1 MFLNLFK
8 RRRSPAAPA
17 PVASPPP
24 EPARLP
30 LSPSGGNPIHDLLDT
45 LKLPWREPRHVVEA
59 RAGIRRHP
67 FYSWDVVA
75 IDDAVPLTGFLLPW
89 QAGVSER
96 FAPGQPIT
104 EFGAMVSVADDAQC
118 NVQQA
123 HDALARH
130 LGPAAIGQRYNTLVC
145 EWRCGAAAVSLIAW
159 PPAWQSSHGV
169 SDAHAAEPRLIT
181 ACSIHVQT
189 GFRPA
194 PSEREA
200 AWLADFEPAG
210 IAVDALPIERI
221 AESPPAE
228 TLLEFVRDAP
238 EHVPRVHGQLGYPP
252 DRSALIFC
260 TDQLFILAREEIESF
275 DVDRLLPAKGSGGAA
290 LMVRCRPS
298 YAGSPSKRISLK
310 QVGDPDG
317 LNELA
322 RTLAQMFGVPAEI
335 APYEYDA

>member
-8 RRRSPAAPA
+8 RRRPAAALEPE
-17 PVASPPP
+17 PGPPP

-30 LSPSGGNPIHDLLDT
+30 LSPGGDNPILNLLDT

-59 RAGIRRHP
+59 RVGIGRHP
-67 FYSWDVVA
+67 FYSWDIVTV
-75 IDDAVPLTGFLLPW
+75 DEAVPLTGFLLPW
-89 QAGVSER
+89 NTSVSER
-96 FAPGQPIT
+96 FAPDQSIT
-104 EFGAMVSVADDAQC
+104 EFNAMVSVADDAQR
-118 NVQQA
+118 NMQQA
-123 HDALARH
+123 HDDLARH

-200 AWLADFEPAG
+200 AWLVDFEPAG
-210 IAVDALPIERI
+210 ITVDALPIERI

-238 EHVPRVHGQLGYPP
+238 EHVSRVHGQLGYPP

-260 TDQLFILAREEIESF
+260 TDQLFILAREQIESF
-275 DVDRLLPAKGSGGAA
+275 DVDRLLPAKGSGGAS
-290 LMVRCRPS
+290 LMVRCRPG

-322 RTLAQMFGVPAEI
+322 TTLARTFGVSAEI